1 MWRERL
7 YFRQYVKGKVHKYG
21 IKLYMLCDPHGLIM
35 RFLIYC
41 GILDDLGGTGHAAN
55 VVLNLMQG
63 KLNCG
68 HSLYMDNY
76 YNSLP
81 LAAKLLSKQTY
92 CTGTLRVDRKYLP
105 TR

>member
-1 MWRERL
+1 M
-7 YFRQYVKGKVHKYG
+7 
-21 IKLYMLCDPHGLIM
+21 CDPHGLIL

-41 GILDDLGGTGHAAN
+41 GVLDDLGRTGHAAN

-68 HSLYMDNY
+68 HSIYMDNY

-81 LAAKLLSKQTY
+81 LAAKLISKETY

-105 TR
+105 DEVRNAKLKKGETVAKYGEG